1 MTRNHRQQGGA
12 LRGLL
17 MLLVAVVV
25 IIGGMAWLS
34 PKSLP
39 KVLRVHLLGEPED
52 PRDDPTSPQ
61 YAPAVY
67 RWKDAQGRTQ
77 ITDQPPEGRPYET
90 VRISPD
96 TNVVPSP
103 ARGGDE

>member
-1 MTRNHRQQGGA
+1 MTGIDSQRGGA

-17 MLLVAVVV
+17 LFLLAMMVV
-25 IIGGMAWLS
+25 IGGMAWLA
-34 PKSLP
+34 PKQLP
-39 KVLRVHLLGEPED
+39 KMLRVHLLGEPED

-77 ITDQPPEGRPYET
+77 ITDTPPEGRPYET
-90 VRISPD
+90 VRISPE

-103 ARGGDE
+103 GSGNND

>member
-1 MTRNHRQQGGA
+1 MTGMNGQRGGA

-17 MLLVAVVV
+17 LILIAVIVV
-25 IIGGMAWLS
+25 IGGMAWLS

-39 KVLRVHLLGEPED
+39 KVLRVHLLGEPGD

-77 ITDQPPEGRPYET
+77 ITDTPPEGRPYET
-90 VRISPD
+90 VRISPE

-103 ARGGDE
+103 ASGGDE